1 MTRHVSRVVGVVG
14 LAWMLAQGPAMAQG
28 QRGEAELLY
37 AIAQSPQL
45 LGNYLDLARLLYD
58 QGRLQEAELVL
69 GRAVTTVHQQ
79 RVGMAPATA
88 ANTGAPVRVGGD
100 IKEPKKIKDVKP
112 EYPADAQAAGIQGVV
127 ILEASIGPSGA
138 VSDARVLRSIPAL
151 DQAAVDAVRQWEFT
165 PTLLNGVPVPVI
177 MTVTVNFTL
186 R

>member
-1 MTRHVSRVVGVVG
+1 
-14 LAWMLAQGPAMAQG
+14 
-28 QRGEAELLY
+28 
-37 AIAQSPQL
+37 
-45 LGNYLDLARLLYD
+45 
-58 QGRLQEAELVL
+58 
-69 GRAVTTVHQQ
+69 
-79 RVGMAPATA
+79 MAPATA

-127 ILEASIGPSGA
+127 ILETIIGPSGA